1 MEMLMAFL
9 MTTPGVPC
17 IYYGDE
23 IGMPGGNDPDNRR
36 MMHFNDWN
44 SPQAMLH
51 KATQKLVNLRRS
63 NMALSYGETEV
74 IYNENGV
81 LVIGRKYFGQ
91 TAVIVLNK
99 GLNSDTINIEL
110 PQHMRLTS
118 LQLNENEIR
127 INQNQIAIQ
136 PGSAGY
142 NVFYN

>member
-1 MEMLMAFL
+1 
-9 MTTPGVPC
+9 
-17 IYYGDE
+17 
-23 IGMPGGNDPDNRR
+23 
-36 MMHFNDWN
+36 
-44 SPQAMLH
+44 MLH